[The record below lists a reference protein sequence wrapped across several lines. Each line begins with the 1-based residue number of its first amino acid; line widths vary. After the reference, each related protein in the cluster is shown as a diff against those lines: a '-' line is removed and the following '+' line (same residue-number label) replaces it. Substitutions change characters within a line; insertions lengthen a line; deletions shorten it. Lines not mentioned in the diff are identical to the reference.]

1 MIVRRAALVTVT
13 AIASVALK
21 SAGAQAVRLQSRF
34 DPATYATLQTI
45 IDSAKKAKLPTRLIE
60 DNALEGAS
68 AGASGDSIVIAV
80 RQFTKELAMAR
91 GTLGPGASPDELRAA
106 VSAIDARI
114 PAGDLK
120 RIRRAAPK
128 RSITTAL
135 TVLSDI
141 AGRGVPLPTSSDVV
155 VSLLSHK
162 VKDTDLL
169 TFSRWVKQDIEKGG
183 DPSTAATARANA
195 FITNAGGRT
204 SDLRERGR
212 PDE

>member
-1 MIVRRAALVTVT
+1 MIVRRAAFVIVF
-13 AIASVALK
+13 ASL
-21 SAGAQAVRLQSRF
+21 SAGSSRAQNVRLQSRF
-34 DPATYATLQTI
+34 DSTTYAALQVI
-45 IDSAKKAKLPTRLIE
+45 IDSAKKARLPTKLIE

-68 AGASGDSIVIAV
+68 SGAAGDSIIIAV
-80 RQFTKELAMAR
+80 RQFTKQLATAKA
-91 GTLGPGASPDELRAA
+91 TLGPTASPDELRAA

-141 AGRGVPLPTSSDVV
+141 AGRGVPLPTSSDLV

-169 TFSRWVKQDIEKGG
+169 TFARWVKQDIEKGG
-183 DPSTAATARANA
+183 NPSTAATARANA
-195 FITNAGGRT
+195 FITAAGGRT
-204 SDLRERGR
+204 PTKL
-212 PDE
+212 

>member
-1 MIVRRAALVTVT
+1 VIVRRAALVI
-13 AIASVALK
+13 AIASVSISSLP
-21 SAGAQAVRLQSRF
+21 AQAVRLQSRF
-34 DPATYATLQTI
+34 DPTTYAALEVI
-45 IDSAKKAKLPTRLIE
+45 IDSAKKSKLPTKLIE

-68 AGASGDSIVIAV
+68 SGAPGDSIIIAV
-80 RQFTKELAMAR
+80 RQFTKQLAIASA
-91 GTLGPGASPDELRAA
+91 TLGPGASPDELRAA

-141 AGRGVPLPTSSDVV
+141 AGRGVPLPTSSDLV

-169 TFSRWVKQDIEKGG
+169 EFGRWVKLDIEKGG
-183 DPSTAATARANA
+183 NPSTAATARASA
-195 FITNAGGRT
+195 FITAAGGRT
-204 SDLRERGR
+204 SR
-212 PDE
+212 

>member
-1 MIVRRAALVTVT
+1 MIVRRVALVI
-13 AIASVALK
+13 AIASV
-21 SAGAQAVRLQSRF
+21 SACLLRAQATRFQSRF
-34 DPATYATLQTI
+34 DPTTYAALEVI
-45 IDSAKKAKLPTRLIE
+45 IDSAKKSKLPTKLIE

-68 AGASGDSIVIAV
+68 SGAPGDSIIIAV
-80 RQFTKELAMAR
+80 RQFTKQLSIASA
-91 GTLGPGASPDELRAA
+91 TLGPRATPDELRAA

-128 RSITTAL
+128 RPITTAL

-141 AGRGVPLPTSSDVV
+141 AGRGVPLPTSSDLV

-169 TFSRWVKQDIEKGG
+169 EFGRWVKLDIEKGG

-195 FITNAGGRT
+195 FITAAGGRT
-204 SDLRERGR
+204 TR
-212 PDE
+212 